1 MELEMKFK
9 VERNYVPILELQGF
23 KKEKRKHQIDT
34 YFINGEII
42 DGKKTWL
49 RIREDKIKKTFSC
62 DLHRLNSPIS
72 TEEIEIVL
80 NTHDDVNKMYKIIE
94 TLGYSIK
101 CIVDKE
107 RNVYKKGDIE
117 ISLDNVNGL
126 GNFIEIE
133 INGEENQENLI
144 RLKKTAKQLGL
155 SIAKQIKN
163 GYPNLL
169 QEKIKETQRS

>member
-1 MELEMKFK
+1 MMYEF
-9 VERNYVPILELQGF
+9 N
-23 KKEKRKHQIDT
+23 KKQK
-34 YFINGEII
+34 II
-42 DGKKTWL
+42 IAIIGLMIIIAFLYYIYTK
-49 RIREDKIKKTFSC
+49 EDDSI
-62 DLHRLNSPIS
+62 IS